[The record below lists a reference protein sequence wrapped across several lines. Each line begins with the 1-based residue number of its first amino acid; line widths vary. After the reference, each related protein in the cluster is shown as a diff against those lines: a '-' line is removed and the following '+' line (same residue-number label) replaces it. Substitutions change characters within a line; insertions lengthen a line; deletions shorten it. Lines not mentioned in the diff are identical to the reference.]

1 MKRCWIGAGLL
12 ALFGVLGLICALSLG
27 RFGQEL
33 EAEVLNAAQLWE
45 TDKAEADKLVQR
57 AVRRWE
63 KKRFWL
69 TTLSDHKPIRE
80 ADTLFALLQ
89 NPTDADSFRENALR
103 LALVLRDLGQSQL
116 PRWENVL

>member
-57 AVRRWE
+57 ALRRWE

>member
-89 NPTDADSFRENALR
+89 NPTDAESFRENALR